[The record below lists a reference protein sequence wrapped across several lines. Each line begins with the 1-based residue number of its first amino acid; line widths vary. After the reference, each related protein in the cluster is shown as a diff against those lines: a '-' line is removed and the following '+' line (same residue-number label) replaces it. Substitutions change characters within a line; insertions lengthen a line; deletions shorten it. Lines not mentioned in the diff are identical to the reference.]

1 EAVKVLQMKVAKPL
15 FEVNMR
21 IVASAG
27 SPFQANDIL
36 DGIAAG
42 FNQFAGAAR
51 NEFRLVRPKNS
62 KGIVHDFIYRSFD
75 GGEKMLLS
83 AEEVASMFHLPISST
98 ETPRVK
104 WLKSKEASPPDNL
117 PTQGILV
124 GEASFRGT
132 TKPVHITDDDRR

>member
-1 EAVKVLQMKVAKPL
+1 SLQLVVRGAASSYKKEILNHIESLKKGEPVRKVLGKGIAGPGGLPSVSDVFNPKTKEQLAEEKANRVVDEEAVKALQMKVAKPL

-62 KGIVHDFIYRSFD
+62 KGIVH
-75 GGEKMLLS
+75 
-83 AEEVASMFHLPISST
+83 
-98 ETPRVK
+98 
-104 WLKSKEASPPDNL
+104 
-117 PTQGILV
+117 
-124 GEASFRGT
+124 
-132 TKPVHITDDDRR
+132 